1 MKSFECESSSEGD
14 EPTVH
19 PISRGIAEAPQWLRG
34 SSNAPWGWHASVS
47 LPTQKELNFMRKI
60 LVFGPERGQLLDR
73 GQ

>member
-34 SSNAPWGWHASVS
+34 STAASTWGWHSTVS
-47 LPTQKELNFMRKI
+47 IPLQFW
-60 LVFGPERGQLLDR
+60 FS
-73 GQ
+73 